1 MAISFSDFDEIG
13 NADVKNFGAFT
24 PTCAP
29 PTCFIGSYV
38 PVTPAGQMGPF
49 LVDTY
54 YLQDDRHRELAGPV
68 KVRGSN

>member
-13 NADVKNFGAFT
+13 NTDVKNFGAFT
-24 PTCAP
+24 PVCTP

-54 YLQDDRHRELAGPV
+54 YLQDDRRRELAGPV